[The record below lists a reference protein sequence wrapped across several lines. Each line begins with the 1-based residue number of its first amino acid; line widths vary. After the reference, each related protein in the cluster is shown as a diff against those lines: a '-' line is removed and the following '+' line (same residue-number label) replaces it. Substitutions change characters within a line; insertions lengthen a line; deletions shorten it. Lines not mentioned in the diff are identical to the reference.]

1 MTKQE
6 LHHCQYFGL
15 HDPEIQDCKLFE
27 FPFITGGGFGCRVE
41 TQKASSVV
49 LLCLQYLW
57 ENGAISLAVREFRAL
72 AVVGVLVEVVR
83 GW

>member
-6 LHHCQYFGL
+6 LPHCQYFDL
-15 HDPEIQDCKLFE
+15 HDPEIQNCKLLE
-27 FPFITGGGFGCRVE
+27 FLFITGDGFGCWVE

-49 LLCLQYLW
+49 LLCLQYLR
-57 ENGAISLAVREFRAL
+57 ENGAISLAVREFRGP